1 MELAIDHKLDPT
13 RALLGPDEVRERQGQ
28 VARHDAEADDVVALD
43 DVVRRGEARR
53 RDAQRLR
60 LEPRLELAHDFLLVH
75 DDERVVLELPRGEV
89 AAEGNRPAV
98 PHTGHVEKDPV
109 RLGVPDQAPLLVAV
123 VARALACAQINT
135 WNRVA
140 TI

>member
-1 MELAIDHKLDPT
+1 MELAIDPSHKLDPT

-60 LEPRLELAHDFLLVH
+60 LEPRLELAHDFFLSLIH
-75 DDERVVLELPRGEV
+75 
-89 AAEGNRPAV
+89 
-98 PHTGHVEKDPV
+98 
-109 RLGVPDQAPLLVAV
+109 
-123 VARALACAQINT
+123 I
-135 WNRVA
+135 
-140 TI
+140 